1 MPPSNNS
8 NNNSSNT
15 NNNNNSKK
23 KTYRSHHSDY
33 RPFLDYIEHHA
44 GIDDTTV
51 QRARSKFGTTSST
64 NSPDTDTDT
73 TRTKT
78 TTPNTAMSSSSS
90 SYSVATSFGSQR
102 TKAATRAERDDAR
115 HADLHANVKHKDL
128 EDSDKIF
135 LLKREIDTLRGTIRG
150 QQQQGGNSVFHTTN
164 NHGPWLLS
172 ALLVV
177 LVAGVSA
184 RVLSRRLRRFR
195 AADALLSEAVPSSG
209 AGVEL
214 REHGG
219 RWAPM
224 GGSYEAP
231 PGNGSSSGAASL
243 SFV

>member
-1 MPPSNNS
+1 M
-8 NNNSSNT
+8 
-15 NNNNNSKK
+15 
-23 KTYRSHHSDY
+23 
-33 RPFLDYIEHHA
+33 
-44 GIDDTTV
+44 
-51 QRARSKFGTTSST
+51 
-64 NSPDTDTDT
+64 
-73 TRTKT
+73 
-78 TTPNTAMSSSSS
+78 S

-128 EDSDKIF
+128 EDSDRIF
-135 LLKREIDTLRGTIRG
+135 LLKREIDTLRGTIRDPP
-150 QQQQGGNSVFHTTN
+150 QQGQGGTVFHTTN
-164 NHGPWLLS
+164 NGPWLS
-172 ALLVV
+172 ALLVF

-184 RVLSRRLRRFR
+184 RVLSRRLRRLR
-195 AADALLSEAVPSSG
+195 AADALLSEAVPS
-209 AGVEL
+209 AVEL